1 MPTKSDIFNEIKE
14 LINNGSSITQAISV
28 VCQQYHINP
37 NIIYNEFYKKADKTV
52 KDNSIRPEE
61 IRVGDIVTLNGDS
74 LENHYEVININ
85 NKSDI
90 ILRNA
95 DDNTQISASESE
107 ITPVITE
114 NKMNKLNEAQYNISI
129 NGLETEDADALSQML
144 SLASQAENSS
154 TISDPMLADPLSM
167 GGMANEP
174 MMNDTG
180 MEEPTEPE
188 ESMDSMEIGMPSSIF
203 DDSGD
208 DINFDEE
215 LPNDTE
221 IVDAEVSD
229 AGMEEPMND
238 MEMSDDMDIPAEDMS
253 MDDMMDNGMYDEVD
267 EDVVLDPAQKDST
280 AVASEKINDFD
291 KYPDNE
297 LDEELEML
305 MRETFDIAGVE
316 DLNFDKLNESEENVP
331 GDDFIDD
338 DGTLEETPQLDFAH
352 DMVDDS
358 EQEENAEEIVG
369 EADGDDMLRTNE
381 AYEEAY
387 EIWNNSGSDEND
399 LYGICQD
406 VAEKYEVDADVIYNN
421 IMQVEKDSIYDNE
434 LDEAEEIV
442 GDNEEIAELYDVISD
457 QMGEEFFSDEED
469 DGYRIRD
476 AIIDF
481 GREILDNF
489 DEDKVDEYYTKLKQM
504 YNEKNK
510 VIVDDELNEHI
521 NAILRN
527 AGVQINEAD
536 DDVAVNTNVG
546 EPVTDES
553 LFAND
558 DENEQGN
565 EPDYHEVDT
574 TTFGKEASEGMKEN
588 PLTMTFESTIN
599 KKKIKSIYETAKSMY
614 KKYDA
619 NDWLKLDRRYIEK
632 LILEGVGYSTASKM
646 LLDAKKGK

>member
-1 MPTKSDIFNEIKE
+1 MSNKTQIFNKIKE
-14 LINNGSSITQAISV
+14 LINNGSSVTQAISV
-28 VCQQYHINP
+28 VCQQYNINP

-52 KDNSIRPEE
+52 KDDTESLDK
-61 IRVGDIVTLNGDS
+61 IRVGDIVTLDGDS
-74 LENHYEVININ
+74 LEKHYEVININ

-95 DDNTQISASESE
+95 DDNTQLSASESE

-144 SLASQAENSS
+144 SLASQAENNS
-154 TISDPMLADPLSM
+154 TISDPLTANPM
-167 GGMANEP
+167 GMNMNDDMSSSDSIIDEPNMGEEP
-174 MMNDTG
+174 M
-180 MEEPTEPE
+180 
-188 ESMDSMEIGMPSSIF
+188 SIGMPSSIF

-208 DINFDEE
+208 DIEFDEE
-215 LPNDTE
+215 LPADTA
-221 IVDAEVSD
+221 IVDSPELNS
-229 AGMEEPMND
+229 EENEQPEMND
-238 MEMSDDMDIPAEDMS
+238 NMDSSIEDMPMDS
-253 MDDMMDNGMYDEVD
+253 MMDDGMYDEVD
-267 EDVVLDPAQKDST
+267 EDVVLDPSQKDST
-280 AVASEKINDFD
+280 VVANEKINDS
-291 KYPDNE
+291 E
-297 LDEELEML
+297 IDEELEML

-369 EADGDDMLRTNE
+369 EADGDDMSRTNE

-387 EIWNNSGSDEND
+387 EIWNNSGSDED
-399 LYGICQD
+399 ELYGICQE
-406 VAEKYEVDADVIYNN
+406 VADKYEVDADVIYNN
-421 IMQVEKDSIYDNE
+421 IMQVERDSIYDNE
-434 LDEAEEIV
+434 SL
-442 GDNEEIAELYDVISD
+442 
-457 QMGEEFFSDEED
+457 
-469 DGYRIRD
+469 
-476 AIIDF
+476 
-481 GREILDNF
+481 F
-489 DEDKVDEYYTKLKQM
+489 DEFS
-504 YNEKNK
+504 
-510 VIVDDELNEHI
+510 DDELDEHI

-614 KKYDA
+614 KKYDSA
-619 NDWLKLDRRYIEK
+619 DWLKLDRRYIEK
-632 LILEGVGYSTASKM
+632 LILEGVGYTTASKM

>member
-14 LINNGSSITQAISV
+14 LINNGSLITQAISV

-174 MMNDTG
+174 MMNDTE

-188 ESMDSMEIGMPSSIF
+188 ESMNSMEIGMPSSIF

-267 EDVVLDPAQKDST
+267 EDVVLDPSQKDST
-280 AVASEKINDFD
+280 VVASEKINDS
-291 KYPDNE
+291 E
-297 LDEELEML
+297 IDEELEML

-369 EADGDDMLRTNE
+369 EADGDDIE
-381 AYEEAY
+381 DWQY
-387 EIWNNSGSDEND
+387 DEYQD
-399 LYGICQD
+399 D
-406 VAEKYEVDADVIYNN
+406 VALANGSY
-421 IMQVEKDSIYDNE
+421 
-434 LDEAEEIV
+434 
-442 GDNEEIAELYDVISD
+442 GNEEIADLYDVISD

-510 VIVDDELNEHI
+510 DIIDDELDEHI
-521 NAILRN
+521 NVILRN

>member
-167 GGMANEP
+167 GGIANEP
-174 MMNDTG
+174 MMNNTG

-188 ESMDSMEIGMPSSIF
+188 EPMDSMEIGMPSSIF

-238 MEMSDDMDIPAEDMS
+238 METSDDMNIPAEDMS

-267 EDVVLDPAQKDST
+267 EDVVLDPSQKDST
-280 AVASEKINDFD
+280 VVASEKINDS
-291 KYPDNE
+291 E
-297 LDEELEML
+297 IDEELEML

-369 EADGDDMLRTNE
+369 EADGDDIE
-381 AYEEAY
+381 DWQY
-387 EIWNNSGSDEND
+387 DEYQD
-399 LYGICQD
+399 D
-406 VAEKYEVDADVIYNN
+406 VALVNGSY
-421 IMQVEKDSIYDNE
+421 
-434 LDEAEEIV
+434 
-442 GDNEEIAELYDVISD
+442 GNEEIADLYDVISD

-481 GREILDNF
+481 GREIIDNF

-510 VIVDDELNEHI
+510 DIIDDELDEHI
-521 NAILRN
+521 NVILRN

>member
-37 NIIYNEFYKKADKTV
+37 NIIYNEFYKKADKIV

-174 MMNDTG
+174 MMNDTE

-188 ESMDSMEIGMPSSIF
+188 ESMNSMEIGMPSSIF

-238 MEMSDDMDIPAEDMS
+238 METSDDMNIPAEDMS

-267 EDVVLDPAQKDST
+267 EDVVLDPSQKDST
-280 AVASEKINDFD
+280 VVASEKINDS
-291 KYPDNE
+291 E
-297 LDEELEML
+297 IDEELEML

-369 EADGDDMLRTNE
+369 EADGDDIE
-381 AYEEAY
+381 DWQY
-387 EIWNNSGSDEND
+387 DEYQD
-399 LYGICQD
+399 D
-406 VAEKYEVDADVIYNN
+406 VALANGSY
-421 IMQVEKDSIYDNE
+421 
-434 LDEAEEIV
+434 
-442 GDNEEIAELYDVISD
+442 GNEEIADLYDVISD

-510 VIVDDELNEHI
+510 DIIDDELDEHI

>member
-1 MPTKSDIFNEIKE
+1 MPIKLDIFNEIKE

-167 GGMANEP
+167 GGIAVNEP
-174 MMNDTG
+174 MMNNTG

-188 ESMDSMEIGMPSSIF
+188 EPMDSMEIGMPSSIF

-238 MEMSDDMDIPAEDMS
+238 METSDDMNIPAEDMS

-267 EDVVLDPAQKDST
+267 EDVVLDPSQKDST
-280 AVASEKINDFD
+280 VVASEKINDS
-291 KYPDNE
+291 E
-297 LDEELEML
+297 IDEELEML

-369 EADGDDMLRTNE
+369 EADESNYNNEPKVGDVVRIKDTAEDFQGMTGKIIDI
-381 AYEEAY
+381 Y
-387 EIWNNSGSDEND
+387 EIGQQLFDTGGIAYVIEFEDGNQYDALPEDFELINEND
-399 LYGICQD
+399 EI
-406 VAEKYEVDADVIYNN
+406 EENN
-421 IMQVEKDSIYDNE
+421 IEETDDIQIE
-434 LDEAEEIV
+434 L
-442 GDNEEIAELYDVISD
+442 S
-457 QMGEEFFSDEED
+457 
-469 DGYRIRD
+469 
-476 AIIDF
+476 
-481 GREILDNF
+481 
-489 DEDKVDEYYTKLKQM
+489 
-504 YNEKNK
+504 
-510 VIVDDELNEHI
+510 DDELDEHI

-536 DDVAVNTNVG
+536 DEVAVNTNVG

-558 DENEQGN
+558 DTDEQGN

-574 TTFGKEASEGMKEN
+574 TTFGKDASEGMKEN

-614 KKYDA
+614 KKYDSA
-619 NDWLKLDRRYIEK
+619 DWLKLDRRYIEK
-632 LILEGVGYSTASKM
+632 LILEGVGYTTASKM

>member
-61 IRVGDIVTLNGDS
+61 IRVGDIVTLDGDS
-74 LENHYEVININ
+74 LEKHYEVININ

-95 DDNTQISASESE
+95 ADNTQISASESE

-167 GGMANEP
+167 GGIAVNEP
-174 MMNDTG
+174 MMNNTG

-188 ESMDSMEIGMPSSIF
+188 EPMDSMEIGMPSSIF

-238 MEMSDDMDIPAEDMS
+238 METSDDMNIPAEDMS

-267 EDVVLDPAQKDST
+267 EDVVLDPSQKDST
-280 AVASEKINDFD
+280 VVASEKINDS
-291 KYPDNE
+291 E
-297 LDEELEML
+297 IDEELEML

-369 EADGDDMLRTNE
+369 EADESNYNNEPKVGDVVRIKDTAEDFQGMTGKIIDI
-381 AYEEAY
+381 Y
-387 EIWNNSGSDEND
+387 EIGQQLFDTGGIAYVIEFEDGNQYDALPEDFELINEND
-399 LYGICQD
+399 EI
-406 VAEKYEVDADVIYNN
+406 EENN
-421 IMQVEKDSIYDNE
+421 IEETDDIQIE
-434 LDEAEEIV
+434 L
-442 GDNEEIAELYDVISD
+442 S
-457 QMGEEFFSDEED
+457 
-469 DGYRIRD
+469 
-476 AIIDF
+476 
-481 GREILDNF
+481 
-489 DEDKVDEYYTKLKQM
+489 
-504 YNEKNK
+504 
-510 VIVDDELNEHI
+510 DDELDEHI

>member
-174 MMNDTG
+174 MMNDTE

-188 ESMDSMEIGMPSSIF
+188 ESMNSMEIGMPSSIF

-267 EDVVLDPAQKDST
+267 EDVVLDPSQKDST
-280 AVASEKINDFD
+280 VVASEKINDS
-291 KYPDNE
+291 E
-297 LDEELEML
+297 IDEELEML

-369 EADGDDMLRTNE
+369 EADGDDIE
-381 AYEEAY
+381 DWQY
-387 EIWNNSGSDEND
+387 DEYQD
-399 LYGICQD
+399 D
-406 VAEKYEVDADVIYNN
+406 VALANGSY
-421 IMQVEKDSIYDNE
+421 
-434 LDEAEEIV
+434 
-442 GDNEEIAELYDVISD
+442 GNEEIADLYDVISD

-510 VIVDDELNEHI
+510 DIIDDELDEHI
-521 NAILRN
+521 NVILRN

>member
-129 NGLETEDADALSQML
+129 NGLETEDAVALSQML

-174 MMNDTG
+174 MMNDTE

-188 ESMDSMEIGMPSSIF
+188 ESMNSMEIGMPSSIF

-238 MEMSDDMDIPAEDMS
+238 METSDDMNIPAEDMS

-267 EDVVLDPAQKDST
+267 EDVVLDPSQKDST
-280 AVASEKINDFD
+280 VVASEKINDS
-291 KYPDNE
+291 E
-297 LDEELEML
+297 IDEELEML

-369 EADGDDMLRTNE
+369 EADGDDIE
-381 AYEEAY
+381 DWQY
-387 EIWNNSGSDEND
+387 DEYQD
-399 LYGICQD
+399 D
-406 VAEKYEVDADVIYNN
+406 VALANGSY
-421 IMQVEKDSIYDNE
+421 
-434 LDEAEEIV
+434 
-442 GDNEEIAELYDVISD
+442 GNEEIADLYDVISD

-510 VIVDDELNEHI
+510 DIIDDELDEHI

-527 AGVQINEAD
+527 AGVQINEAG

>member
-167 GGMANEP
+167 GGIANEP
-174 MMNDTG
+174 MMNNTG

-188 ESMDSMEIGMPSSIF
+188 EPMDSMEIGMPSSIF

-238 MEMSDDMDIPAEDMS
+238 METSDDMNIPAEDMS

-267 EDVVLDPAQKDST
+267 EDVVLDPSQKDST
-280 AVASEKINDFD
+280 VVASEKINDS
-291 KYPDNE
+291 E
-297 LDEELEML
+297 IDEELEML

-369 EADGDDMLRTNE
+369 EADGDDIE
-381 AYEEAY
+381 DWQY
-387 EIWNNSGSDEND
+387 DEYQD
-399 LYGICQD
+399 D
-406 VAEKYEVDADVIYNN
+406 VALANGFY
-421 IMQVEKDSIYDNE
+421 
-434 LDEAEEIV
+434 
-442 GDNEEIAELYDVISD
+442 GNEEIADLYDVISD

-510 VIVDDELNEHI
+510 DIIDDELDEHI

>member
-174 MMNDTG
+174 MMNNTG
-180 MEEPTEPE
+180 MDLEPTEPTEPE
-188 ESMDSMEIGMPSSIF
+188 EPMDSMEIGMPSSIF

-238 MEMSDDMDIPAEDMS
+238 MEISDDMDIPAEDMS

-267 EDVVLDPAQKDST
+267 EDVVLDPSQKDST
-280 AVASEKINDFD
+280 VVASEKINDS
-291 KYPDNE
+291 E
-297 LDEELEML
+297 IDEELEML

-369 EADGDDMLRTNE
+369 EADGDDIE
-381 AYEEAY
+381 DWQY
-387 EIWNNSGSDEND
+387 DEYQD
-399 LYGICQD
+399 D
-406 VAEKYEVDADVIYNN
+406 VALAN
-421 IMQVEKDSIYDNE
+421 DSY
-434 LDEAEEIV
+434 
-442 GDNEEIAELYDVISD
+442 GNEEIAELYDVISD

-504 YNEKNK
+504 YNERNK
-510 VIVDDELNEHI
+510 DIIDDELDEHI

-632 LILEGVGYSTASKM
+632 LILEGVVYSTASKM

>member
-167 GGMANEP
+167 GGIANEP
-174 MMNDTG
+174 MMNNTG

-188 ESMDSMEIGMPSSIF
+188 EPMDSMEIGMPSSIF

-238 MEMSDDMDIPAEDMS
+238 MEISDDMDIPAEDMS

-267 EDVVLDPAQKDST
+267 EDVVLDPSQKDST
-280 AVASEKINDFD
+280 VVASEKINDS
-291 KYPDNE
+291 E
-297 LDEELEML
+297 IDEELEML

-369 EADGDDMLRTNE
+369 EADGDDIE
-381 AYEEAY
+381 DWQY
-387 EIWNNSGSDEND
+387 DEYQD
-399 LYGICQD
+399 D
-406 VAEKYEVDADVIYNN
+406 VALAN
-421 IMQVEKDSIYDNE
+421 DSY
-434 LDEAEEIV
+434 
-442 GDNEEIAELYDVISD
+442 GNEEIAELYDVISD

-504 YNEKNK
+504 YNERNK
-510 VIVDDELNEHI
+510 DIIDDELDEHI

>member
-174 MMNDTG
+174 MMNDTE

-188 ESMDSMEIGMPSSIF
+188 ESMNSMEIGMPSSIF

-238 MEMSDDMDIPAEDMS
+238 METSDDMNIPAEDMS

-267 EDVVLDPAQKDST
+267 EDVVLDPSQKDST
-280 AVASEKINDFD
+280 VVASEKINDS
-291 KYPDNE
+291 E
-297 LDEELEML
+297 IDEELEML

-369 EADGDDMLRTNE
+369 EADGDDIE
-381 AYEEAY
+381 DWQY
-387 EIWNNSGSDEND
+387 DEYQD
-399 LYGICQD
+399 D
-406 VAEKYEVDADVIYNN
+406 VALANGSY
-421 IMQVEKDSIYDNE
+421 
-434 LDEAEEIV
+434 
-442 GDNEEIAELYDVISD
+442 GNEEIADLYDVISD

-510 VIVDDELNEHI
+510 DIIDDELDEHI

-527 AGVQINEAD
+527 AGVQINEAG

>member
-174 MMNDTG
+174 MMNNTG
-180 MEEPTEPE
+180 MDLEPTEPTEPE
-188 ESMDSMEIGMPSSIF
+188 EPMDSMEIGMPSSIF

-238 MEMSDDMDIPAEDMS
+238 MEISDDMDIPAEDMS

-267 EDVVLDPAQKDST
+267 EDVVLDPSQKDST
-280 AVASEKINDFD
+280 VVASEKINDS
-291 KYPDNE
+291 E
-297 LDEELEML
+297 IDEELEML

-369 EADGDDMLRTNE
+369 EADGDDIE
-381 AYEEAY
+381 DWQY
-387 EIWNNSGSDEND
+387 DEYQD
-399 LYGICQD
+399 D
-406 VAEKYEVDADVIYNN
+406 VALAN
-421 IMQVEKDSIYDNE
+421 DSY
-434 LDEAEEIV
+434 
-442 GDNEEIAELYDVISD
+442 GNEEIAELYDVISD

-504 YNEKNK
+504 YNERNK
-510 VIVDDELNEHI
+510 DIIDDELDEHI

>member
-174 MMNDTG
+174 MMNDTE

-188 ESMDSMEIGMPSSIF
+188 ESMNSMEIGMPSSIF

-238 MEMSDDMDIPAEDMS
+238 METSDDMNIPAEDMS

-267 EDVVLDPAQKDST
+267 EDVVLDPSQKDST
-280 AVASEKINDFD
+280 VVASEKINDS
-291 KYPDNE
+291 E
-297 LDEELEML
+297 IDEELEML

-369 EADGDDMLRTNE
+369 EADGDDIE
-381 AYEEAY
+381 DWQY
-387 EIWNNSGSDEND
+387 DEYQD
-399 LYGICQD
+399 D
-406 VAEKYEVDADVIYNN
+406 VALANGSY
-421 IMQVEKDSIYDNE
+421 
-434 LDEAEEIV
+434 
-442 GDNEEIAELYDVISD
+442 GNEEIADLYDVISD

-510 VIVDDELNEHI
+510 DIIDDELDEHI